1 MNTEQRVK
9 QIVASVLNLAIEN
22 VRLEANLKDDLGA
35 TSLDRYTVL
44 MDLEE
49 AFSLDLDE
57 VPEEELEA
65 SVQTVGDIVAFIA
78 QRTPAATGG
87 QR

>member
-1 MNTEQRVK
+1 MNIEQRVK

-78 QRTPAATGG
+78 QRVPATAGG